1 MQTVSTGMKSFS
13 EITEFPMSC
22 FYSFHSLEIVLDRL
36 KVLDIGE
43 ECFNNV
49 QCDLEICNYPIL
61 QKIIVRKNSLQNLN
75 SLKICNNESLHSIE
89 IEDGQRWSTN
99 ELFFVNGAFFN
110 VNTVV
115 FESMN
120 IIMNGK

>member
-1 MQTVSTGMKSFS
+1 MKSFS

-22 FYSFHSLEIVLDRL
+22 FYYFHSLEIVLDRL
-36 KVLDIGE
+36 KVLAVGE

-49 QCDLEICNYPIL
+49 KCDLEICNYPIL
-61 QKIIVRKNSLQNLN
+61 EKIIVRKNSLQNLN

-110 VNTVV
+110 VDTVV

>member
-1 MQTVSTGMKSFS
+1 MKSFS
-13 EITEFPMSC
+13 EITEFPLSC

-36 KVLDIGE
+36 KVLAVGE

-49 QCDLEICNYPIL
+49 KCDLKICNYPIL

-89 IEDGQRWSTN
+89 IEDGRKWYVMGIVY
-99 ELFFVNGAFFN
+99 VNGAFIN

-115 FESMN
+115 FESMD